1 LAARFVLR
9 INLHDLYHLISTS
22 FFYTYAFFAAC
33 KLCSFILQVR
43 GATYVD
49 FGRDFVA
56 NASVSTLR
64 YRPQTEISPNCDI
77 RVKSHIEVS
86 PSHSQQ
92 QTLRP
97 PSVSARPRSR
107 TCPPRSPSQAS
118 WLGNSDSWTTQAS
131 TSSYAS
137 RRAYANSSRSSSFQ
151 PLDTVPESFIPT
163 MAELLKKEG
172 GKNLKKTNVQH
183 NPDAERAG
191 MKSYASLL
199 KKCELQFLAFLPSP
213 ATSYLHTH
221 RQRRQTTSLPPPKAP
236 SRRSMWPPKT
246 SRTSSSQKT
255 KSRPSLSC
263 ARWKT
268 TANRAKSRPRTR

>member
-1 LAARFVLR
+1 MLVLH
-9 INLHDLYHLISTS
+9 NHL
-22 FFYTYAFFAAC
+22 
-33 KLCSFILQVR
+33 
-43 GATYVD
+43 TYVSASSD
-49 FGRDFVA
+49 PYFSSSYLDILCYSKLHFFTCSGMSFLFVYVLSEVKA
-56 NASVSTLR
+56 NFFVSTLR

-107 TCPPRSPSQAS
+107 TCPPRSPSQAF

-137 RRAYANSSRSSSFQ
+137 RRAYANSSRSNSFQ
-151 PLDTVPESFIPT
+151 PLDTVPESLIPT
-163 MAELLKKEG
+163 VGENEKMAEQPKKEG
-172 GKNLKKTNVQH
+172 GRNLKKINVQH

-199 KKCELQFLAFLPSP
+199 KKCKLQLLAFLPSRLLL
-213 ATSYLHTH
+213 TCLHTH
-221 RQRRQTTSLPPPKAP
+221 R
-236 SRRSMWPPKT
+236 
-246 SRTSSSQKT
+246 
-255 KSRPSLSC
+255 
-263 ARWKT
+263 
-268 TANRAKSRPRTR
+268 